1 MSAQNAPPEK
11 VTLESGR
18 VLVLE
23 VKTGVSSESV
33 NKGDH
38 LQLRLVRPV
47 MSGSTI
53 ALPPGLMVPA
63 HITEVRRAG
72 KQDCK
77 DGKISWKIDS
87 ATAVDGTKVSLVGL
101 PWVQRSAHGDPV
113 DTVHLKSRGDK
124 VGRGFEYAVGGPLFA
139 AELILFLPSG
149 LAMGLGEGQP
159 CGKQPG
165 KDRYLGPILY
175 AAVAKDVRITLNPPT
190 TH

>member
-1 MSAQNAPPEK
+1 METTTRRSLGRNLRLVGRLGLILSLVTCTIAGDAPAMSAQNAPPEK

-124 VGRGFEYAVGGPLFA
+124 VGRGFEYAVGGPRL
-139 AELILFLPSG
+139 LP
-149 LAMGLGEGQP
+149 
-159 CGKQPG
+159 
-165 KDRYLGPILY
+165 
-175 AAVAKDVRITLNPPT
+175 N
-190 TH
+190 